1 MATYKY
7 TAISK
12 DGVKVSGVVEGFN
25 EFDAVDRIKQDCDIV
40 LKLTEV
46 EEKKPGLLSME
57 IGGNR
62 PERQSFFPDVR
73 PVFHYPPVRNSHR
86 RTVRLIGDKMTDK
99 KLKGILKKVAE
110 DVEAGRSVATSFQE
124 RGGKL
129 LPAVFIETIR
139 AGEESGNLSKAFE
152 TMYQLMTSR

>member
-57 IGGNR
+57 R
-62 PERQSFFPDVR
+62 WQPPERQSFFPDVR
-73 PVFHYPPVRNSHR
+73 PVFHYPPVRNSHWPYRPADR
-86 RTVRLIGDKMTDK
+86 RQNDRQK
-99 KLKGILKKVAE
+99 AE
-110 DVEAGRSVATSFQE
+110 RYFEKSS
-124 RGGKL
+124 RGC
-129 LPAVFIETIR
+129 
-139 AGEESGNLSKAFE
+139 
-152 TMYQLMTSR
+152 

>member
-62 PERQSFFPDVR
+62 LNAKAFSLMCAQFSIILQSGIPIG
-73 PVFHYPPVRNSHR
+73 
-86 RTVRLIGDKMTDK
+86 RTVRLIVWPSASSLPGSKPRKSK
-99 KLKGILKKVAE
+99 KA
-110 DVEAGRSVATSFQE
+110 SS
-124 RGGKL
+124 
-129 LPAVFIETIR
+129 IE
-139 AGEESGNLSKAFE
+139 
-152 TMYQLMTSR
+152 

>member
-12 DGVKVSGVVEGFN
+12 DGVKVSGVVEGFH

-62 PERQSFFPDVR
+62 RLVCQKAKRTEVNGGAALLFSGADAPPLTPPE
-73 PVFHYPPVRNSHR
+73 
-86 RTVRLIGDKMTDK
+86 G
-99 KLKGILKKVAE
+99 
-110 DVEAGRSVATSFQE
+110 
-124 RGGKL
+124 
-129 LPAVFIETIR
+129 AVCP
-139 AGEESGNLSKAFE
+139 
-152 TMYQLMTSR
+152 

>member
-57 IGGNR
+57 IDPVR
-62 PERQSFFPDVR
+62 PPPSATRQS
-73 PVFHYPPVRNSHR
+73 
-86 RTVRLIGDKMTDK
+86 RTTRIGSK
-99 KLKGILKKVAE
+99 
-110 DVEAGRSVATSFQE
+110 SVKCS
-124 RGGKL
+124 
-129 LPAVFIETIR
+129 LPAIER
-139 AGEESGNLSKAFE
+139 KRES
-152 TMYQLMTSR
+152 